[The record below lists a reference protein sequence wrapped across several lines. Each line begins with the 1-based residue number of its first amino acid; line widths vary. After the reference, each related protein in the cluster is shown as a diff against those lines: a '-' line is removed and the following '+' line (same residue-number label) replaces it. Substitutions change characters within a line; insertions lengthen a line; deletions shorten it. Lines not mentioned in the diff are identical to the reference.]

1 MHIFK
6 KRWDNWISSWKKEF
20 VKHKYLL
27 ILSVVFLI
35 IAVTFNYFSSAYVD
49 RIPTTSVQDLLLDHL
64 PTLDLDFV
72 FVYGLILIFAVWVIY
87 IFFFKETEFH
97 VAISQFS
104 FLVLIR
110 SFFVILTHLG
120 RPAQALALDNLPW
133 FYQYFNYN
141 NDLFFSAHTALPF
154 LAFLLYKKEKI
165 GKFFLVMTFLMAF
178 TVLAMHQH
186 YSIDVFSAIFI
197 TYGTYKAGQWFFKE
211 VNHY

>member
-1 MHIFK
+1 MHTFK